1 MRAIFLW
8 ELRRRRNFIIWWS
21 VGVVALIAVLMSI
34 YPSIHQQAAQLDQIM
49 KQLPESVRA
58 LRGGENDLSS
68 PVGYLN
74 AELFYITLP
83 LLFIIMAVNL
93 GSGLL
98 AKDEQEHTLE
108 LILARPASRGT
119 ILLAKALSGLTIITL
134 IGIVATLT
142 AVIAAKLVGM
152 DLAPGYIVL
161 ASVGTTVFAASF
173 GALAYALSAASIFSR
188 KLGIAIAVIAS
199 FGGYLLESLSSLNDV
214 VKSFAQLLPYH
225 YFKPQDLLAG
235 KLDEGLVL
243 YMLGIFVA
251 CSIVSFVGFRRRDI
265 G

>member
-1 MRAIFLW
+1 MKAIFLW

-21 VGVVALIAVLMSI
+21 VGVLAMVTVLMSI

-58 LRGGENDLSS
+58 LRGGSTDLSS

-74 AELFYITLP
+74 SEMFYITLP

-108 LILARPASRGT
+108 LVLARPVSRGV
-119 ILLAKALSGLTIITL
+119 ILLAKALSGLSIIAFV
-134 IGIVATLT
+134 GMVATLT
-142 AVIAAKLVGM
+142 AVTAAKLVGM
-152 DLAPGYIVL
+152 DLAPGYIAL
-161 ASVGTTVFAASF
+161 ASLGATVFATSF

-188 KLGIAIAVIAS
+188 KLGITIAVIAS

-225 YFKPQDLLAG
+225 YFVPQDLLAG
-235 KLDEGLVL
+235 KIDKGLVL

-251 CSIVSFVGFRRRDI
+251 CGVVSFVGFRRRDI